1 MNLNCGF
8 VGLPNVGK
16 STLFNALSKNNIA
29 AENYPFCTIEPNTGI
44 VEVPDERLEKLTKIF
59 NPEKTIHNTVEFID
73 IAGLVKNAHQ
83 GEGLGN
89 QFLSQI
95 RSVNVIIQ
103 VVRFFNDDNITH
115 VESRV
120 DPLDDMEIINTE
132 LILADI
138 KTIERSLEKNVKLIK
153 ANKPEGRLAE
163 EVLTNLLNHMN
174 NGLAARSFERNSKED
189 PVIKNLFLLTDKPM
203 IYVANIDD
211 HAGDSGL
218 FQSAVE
224 VANKNKSSLI
234 KINGKLESEMADF
247 NEEEKKLILEDYGIK
262 ESGLDALIREAYSTL
277 GLETFFTCGEK
288 EVRAWTMKKG
298 SQAVEAAGEIHTDFA
313 TKFIKAEIY
322 TFDDA
327 MNNKEKI
334 NELKTMGLVKM
345 VGRDYIMQEGD
356 IAYFIKGQ

>member
-138 KTIERSLEKNVKLIK
+138 KTIERSLEKTVSYTH
-153 ANKPEGRLAE
+153 
-163 EVLTNLLNHMN
+163 LTL
-174 NGLAARSFERNSKED
+174 
-189 PVIKNLFLLTDKPM
+189 P
-203 IYVANIDD
+203 
-211 HAGDSGL
+211 
-218 FQSAVE
+218 
-224 VANKNKSSLI
+224 
-234 KINGKLESEMADF
+234 
-247 NEEEKKLILEDYGIK
+247 
-262 ESGLDALIREAYSTL
+262 
-277 GLETFFTCGEK
+277 
-288 EVRAWTMKKG
+288 TM
-298 SQAVEAAGEIHTDFA
+298 
-313 TKFIKAEIY
+313 
-322 TFDDA
+322 
-327 MNNKEKI
+327 
-334 NELKTMGLVKM
+334 
-345 VGRDYIMQEGD
+345 
-356 IAYFIKGQ
+356 

>member
-44 VEVPDERLEKLTKIF
+44 VEVPDERLKKLTQIF
-59 NPEKTIHNTVEFID
+59 KPEKTIHNTVEFID

-115 VESRV
+115 VENRV
-120 DPLDDMEIINTE
+120 NPLDDIEIINTE

-163 EVLTNLLNHMN
+163 EVLTNLLQHMN
-174 NGLAARSFERNSKED
+174 EGLAARSFERNTKED
-189 PVIKNLFLLTDKPM
+189 PIIKNLFLLTDKPM
-203 IYVANIDD
+203 IYVANID
-211 HAGDSGL
+211 GETNNINL
-218 FQSAVE
+218 FQDANE
-224 VANKNKSSLI
+224 VAKKNKSSI
-234 KINGKLESEMADF
+234 IEINGKLESEIADF
-247 NEEEKKLILEDYGIK
+247 SEEDY
-262 ESGLDALIREAYSTL
+262 DTL
-277 GLETFFTCGEK
+277 GLNTFFTCGEK

-298 SQAVEAAGEIHTDFA
+298 AQAVEAAGEIHSDFA

-322 TFDDA
+322 TYQDA
-327 MNNKEKI
+327 INNREKI

-356 IAYFIKGQ
+356 VAYFIKGQ